1 MTGHIFD
8 VCQTEQPRQTD
19 AIIKCT
25 ISIFDALPEAKG
37 FGSFH
42 SGILGHLLIFVYEPV
57 K

>member
-1 MTGHIFD
+1 MTGIFSTYAKRNNR
-8 VCQTEQPRQTD
+8 VKPTPS
-19 AIIKCT
+19 IKCT